1 MPRRPRGQQGLT
13 ETQEADYK
21 TSLKQF
27 AYWTNVY
34 NLCLVMNATLL
45 DLLANGDA
53 VVDSSDASYCQRLF
67 EQILSRS
74 NENLL
79 RDGFLPIVASSQR
92 GTNAYAKFAN
102 FINAANRTSAV
113 SLYNFEDDNVTF
125 LNLEANYR
133 TDTAP
138 QVIPTLIRS
147 KMREA
152 AYFAIQKVEQIQP
165 VGLRAT
171 LAAQVMCLP
180 PTYGAL
186 LTNSTP
192 ASLSITQNPENS
204 YISRE
209 GLLFFAENDWLYDM
223 FLTRNIMTGGDT
235 TDLKLWL
242 QSHTGFV
249 ASGAMIENY
258 IRFLRN
264 TKFSRAYAYRLLFFM
279 IQDARNIP
287 ADALPQYRVSS
298 LDSPYLPLVGFTRTK
313 KSHVYDD
320 NEYRAEEFKAIL
332 YSYGTFRNNYYGLP
346 YSGNFYRTTLTRDDR
361 DATGVSGAI
370 ALMRRL
376 DLQFNRLGYI
386 DAFDAV
392 ALYNALFEED
402 ESEGVSAMELETV
415 DEEPLIEERM
425 VQARVDSA
433 DILTGPP
440 IREYSAIATYYDN
453 AFTLAQD
460 AGTAKISDFFLDADN
475 TPYSPYYFAKE
486 VFLID
491 RQNGLETELYEDLK
505 ARHDLI
511 PCGTVDNQQQYAEE
525 FESNPNFKNARY
537 EIPSEPG
544 TFSEWYTPDFFATLR
559 KRERTEDDSL
569 GSAIRLNI
577 SEISGGNNIVNSY
590 GDVERV
596 VDFLFDWSDFAFY
609 NTDAIRAEISAA
621 KRGTTIETSKI
632 GIPDFGTPIFMRPFF
647 AKRNRSLQYQN
658 LSSIRQATMG
668 DLSYFRDIYRINE
681 RNRLNSFTDLEASSR
696 VYPQQSLIAVD
707 DLEEFVENP
716 FMGYLTTA
724 GTGIAQV
731 DLRGAED
738 SRKNYLYVKNAN
750 IKDYMHVLQGS
761 ASGRYAEYTQYAVVS
776 NTVKKNW
783 IYALLKVSLA
793 SPVRPDFENDVL
805 INQYLQS
812 AGSSLYY
819 WLRACKLAIS
829 EMGETDRKK
838 IAGYMYNV
846 LDLGTYAR
854 DNTSQLLHYQRMIG
868 ALYDLTGVKVVND
881 FENQSLSRTA
891 RSANNFPLDG
901 YTKGGT
907 YFLCYTLLLC
917 FYAGSEI
924 PDEVFVNDAIKNT
937 DAKQPSKARQ
947 IEVGQYFHQFIH
959 NLKFCAS
966 ISKLKQNPS
975 AYRQGQEERILLNG
989 EISYFMTDVLL
1000 KRYTSKD
1007 FFGVGKVED
1016 YVFENGNRKSVL
1028 LVDSFMQ
1035 DLKLFNLQAD
1045 TQAGLYVW
1053 HQTLH
1058 LIKDLGIRSLTAPVN
1073 NVPLADWVIER
1084 IKKIPFNF
1092 GKTISINT
1100 FNPDLQHNLML
1111 DDIKNLTD
1119 VIQYVGGVQILNI
1132 RVEADIEG
1140 IFALDRA
1147 NLLLQIYPDTQ
1158 GTYQRKYLAT
1168 AEYKYTPYFAGVI
1181 ENAQGFV
1188 DDASTSITAAPQLAE
1203 IYERIAEEP
1212 LMTSVGTEYEAVHPT
1227 LDGVSGATR
1236 AFREAG
1242 WEVLGS
1248 GTARSMNAVKIVYDP
1263 SVFNWKEGTT
1273 GGGIEVVPG
1282 PQIGD
1287 AIIEYNALII
1297 KQLLALGFQTHYS
1310 AGLHIHLQTKSDNST
1325 EEGPNVLTIEQKK
1338 NLLYNVGAMEPFFL
1352 ECTIPEFR
1360 RESAQYW
1367 GKSIFRRIKNNM
1379 NQFERLSTNPE
1390 IQGFFGGDRY
1400 HFVNVMSES
1409 EQPTYEFRFPTSN
1422 FDINY
1427 VEHMIRTLSKIYE
1440 FSKVARVPARGKIDY
1455 EKFFGTAI
1463 YTYWMNNALTYA
1475 RISDLGDRP
1484 KYNVNLPWR
1493 FDPAQMRNEY

>member
-21 TSLKQF
+21 ESLKQF
-27 AYWTNVY
+27 GYWTNVY
-34 NLCLVMNATLL
+34 NLCLIMNATLL

-53 VVDSSDASYCQRLF
+53 VTDSSDANYCQRLF
-67 EQILSRS
+67 TGILNNS
-74 NENLL
+74 NQNLL
-79 RDGFLPIVASSQR
+79 SSGFIPIVASSQR
-92 GTNAYAKFAN
+92 DTNAYAKFAN
-102 FINAANRTSAV
+102 FINAANRTSAI
-113 SLYNFEDDNVTF
+113 SLYNFEDDEVRF
-125 LNLEANYR
+125 LSLEANYR

-138 QVIPTLIRS
+138 QVLPTLIRS

-152 AYFAIQKVEQIQP
+152 AYFAIEKVQEIQP

-180 PTYGAL
+180 PTYGSL

-192 ASLSITQNPENS
+192 ASLSITSNPENS

-209 GLLFFAENDWLYDM
+209 GLLFFGQNDWLDDM
-223 FLTRNIMTGGDT
+223 FLSRSIMRSGEP
-235 TDLKLWL
+235 TDLQYWL
-242 QSHTGFV
+242 ESHTGFI
-249 ASGAMIENY
+249 ASREMIENY
-258 IRFLRN
+258 IRFLRD

-279 IQDARNIP
+279 IQDARNIS

-298 LDSPYLPLVGFTRTK
+298 LDSEYLPIVGFTRTK
-313 KSHVYDD
+313 KFHIYDTI
-320 NEYRAEEFKAIL
+320 EYRAEGFKEIL
-332 YSYGTFRNNYYGLP
+332 YSYGTFRSNYYGLP
-346 YSGNFYRTTLTRDDR
+346 NNGNFYRTNLTQNDNDVM
-361 DATGVSGAI
+361 GVSGAI
-370 ALMRRL
+370 RLMRRL

-386 DAFDAV
+386 DAVNSV
-392 ALYNALFEED
+392 ALYNTLFQED

-415 DEEPLIEERM
+415 DEEPLIEEPI
-425 VQARVDSA
+425 VQARPDSL
-433 DILTGPP
+433 DIVNEPSA
-440 IREYSAIATYYDN
+440 REYSAIATYYDN

-460 AGTAKISDFFLDADN
+460 EGSPKISDFFLDADN

-486 VFLID
+486 LFLVD

-511 PCGTVDNQQQYAEE
+511 PCGKVDNQQQYAEE
-525 FESNPNFKNARY
+525 FESNSNFKNAQY

-544 TFSEWYTPDFFATLR
+544 TVSKWYTPDFFATLR
-559 KRERTEDDSL
+559 KRERTEDGSF
-569 GSAIRLNI
+569 GSAIRVNI
-577 SEISGGNNIVNSY
+577 SEISGANNIVNSY
-590 GDVERV
+590 GEVERV

-621 KRGTTIETSKI
+621 KRGTPVETSKI

-647 AKRNRSLQYQN
+647 ATRNRSVQYQN
-658 LSSIRQATMG
+658 LSNIRQGTMG
-668 DLSYFRDIYRINE
+668 DLIYFADIRRINDTG
-681 RNRLNSFTDLEASSR
+681 RLVNFTDLEASSR
-696 VYPQQSLIAVD
+696 LYAQNSVIAVD
-707 DLEEFVENP
+707 DLEEFVQNP
-716 FMGYLTTA
+716 FMGFLTTA

-731 DLRGAED
+731 DLRGDED
-738 SRKNYLYVKNAN
+738 SRKNYLYVLNAN
-750 IKDYMHVLQGS
+750 IKDYHHVIQGGTT
-761 ASGRYAEYTQYAVVS
+761 GRYAEYTQYAVAS

-783 IYALLKVSLA
+783 LYALLKVSLA
-793 SPVRPDFENDVL
+793 NPVAENDVK
-805 INQYLQS
+805 INEYLQR

-819 WLRACKLAIS
+819 WLRGLKLSIS
-829 EMGETDRKK
+829 EMEEIDRKK
-838 IAGYMYNV
+838 IAGFIYNV

-854 DNTSQLLHYQRMIG
+854 DNTSHLMHYQRMIG
-868 ALYDLTGVKVVND
+868 ALYDLTGVRVVND
-881 FENQSLSRTA
+881 LENESLSRTA
-891 RSANNFPLDG
+891 RNVNNFPLNG
-901 YTKGGT
+901 FTKGGT

-917 FYAGSEI
+917 FYDGSNI

-937 DAKQPSKARQ
+937 DALQPSKTRQ
-947 IEVGQYFHQFIH
+947 IEVAQYFHQFIH
-959 NLKFCAS
+959 KLKFCAS
-966 ISKLKQNPS
+966 ISKLKQDPRV
-975 AYRQGQEERILLNG
+975 YRQGQEERILLNG

-1016 YVFENGNRKSVL
+1016 YVFENGNMKSVL

-1053 HQTLH
+1053 HQMLH
-1058 LIKDLGIRSLTAPVN
+1058 LIKDLEIRSLTAPVVN
-1073 NVPLADWVIER
+1073 IPIKDWVLER
-1084 IKKIPFNF
+1084 ITKIPFLF
-1092 GKTISINT
+1092 GKTIALNT
-1100 FNPDLQHNLML
+1100 FNPDRQHNAML

-1119 VIQYVGGVQILNI
+1119 VIQYVGGVQVLNT
-1132 RVEADIEG
+1132 RYETDIEG

-1147 NLLLQIYPDTQ
+1147 NLTQKIYPYTQ

-1168 AEYKYTPYFAGVI
+1168 AEFKYTPYFAGVI
-1181 ENAQGFV
+1181 ENAQGFIE
-1188 DDASTSITAAPQLAE
+1188 DASTSIVNAPQLAQ

-1236 AFREAG
+1236 AFTEAG
-1242 WEVLGS
+1242 WQVLGS
-1248 GTARSMNAVKIVYDP
+1248 GTARSMNAVKIMYDGSVY
-1263 SVFNWKEGTT
+1263 NWKENRR

-1282 PQIGD
+1282 PQIGE

-1310 AGLHIHLQTKSDNST
+1310 AGLHIHLQTKSSNPT
-1325 EEGPNVLTIEQKK
+1325 EEGRNVLTIEQKK
-1338 NLLYNVGAMEPFFL
+1338 NLLYNVGAMEPFFMQ
-1352 ECTIPEFR
+1352 CTIPEFR
-1360 RESAQYW
+1360 KQSAQQW

-1379 NQFERLSTNPE
+1379 NDFNRLSTNPE
-1390 IQGFFGGDRY
+1390 IQSFFGRDRY
-1400 HFVNVMSES
+1400 HFVNVMSEN

-1440 FSKVARVPARGKIDY
+1440 FSKVARVPARGKIEY
-1455 EKFFGTAI
+1455 EKLFGTAI

-1475 RISDLGDRP
+1475 RIGDLGSSP
-1484 KYNVNLPWR
+1484 EGSVNLPWR
-1493 FDPAQMRNEY
+1493 FDPEKMRNEY